1 MPQPPAPAQPWPQG
15 LCGQK
20 EDSAQASEGKRGPAP
35 QRGCQPA
42 AHCTPARWRGVPR
55 ALPAFAGGGAGGG
68 VSGRWA
74 PPPPSVAPRLG
85 GPERNLRVQQVE
97 PFSSWGPALWHPVPT
112 TPAPAWGPP
121 AGRLSSSGWR
131 EAGAS
136 TAPRG
141 QAVSC
146 KADGHHGPSSDQP
159 GDLAPEAA
167 AGSWGRSSSGKK
179 RTSCL
184 NQSHIHFKCHAAWWR
199 TSSVPAGEF
208 SLPADG
214 VSTCGRSGTRGRAWQ
229 GGERGHRRRWPVRLS
244 QPRTSAPARGS
255 VTHGGWQLHRLAHM
269 ASPIQNRSPALLPV
283 KNPAAVAGV
292 TAGVQVQSRAPRS
305 ELKDPA

>member
-1 MPQPPAPAQPWPQG
+1 M
-15 LCGQK
+15 
-20 EDSAQASEGKRGPAP
+20 
-35 QRGCQPA
+35 
-42 AHCTPARWRGVPR
+42 
-55 ALPAFAGGGAGGG
+55 
-68 VSGRWA
+68 
-74 PPPPSVAPRLG
+74 
-85 GPERNLRVQQVE
+85 
-97 PFSSWGPALWHPVPT
+97 
-112 TPAPAWGPP
+112 
-121 AGRLSSSGWR
+121 
-131 EAGAS
+131 
-136 TAPRG
+136 
-141 QAVSC
+141 SC

-159 GDLAPEAA
+159 GDLASEAA

-255 VTHGGWQLHRLAHM
+255 VTHGGWQLHRFAHM

-292 TAGVQVQSRAPRS
+292 TTEVQVRPPAWPSGLRALYGHRCGVWIQSLAWERPDPEGACGPAICLAPFRPVPGRCSWRAGECACRPS
-305 ELKDPA
+305 TAVVQSP